1 MPQFQDP
8 LLRSPEDKKDVL
20 QSDLTPLLIREEDL
34 KRKGEEAAPGQER
47 EKTRE
52 ADDGRKPRH

>member
-34 KRKGEEAAPGQER
+34 ERKGEEAATGQER
-47 EKTRE
+47 E
-52 ADDGRKPRH
+52 RK